1 MIVAPVTKLPLV
13 TILAVL
19 NSGASNDP
27 PGCEGLAQLT
37 AQLLREG
44 TEKRTGLEV
53 VEGFEKLGTSLE
65 SGADWDSTIVGMTLL
80 REQLETGFPLFAE
93 VLTSPVFPEHELDR
107 LKSERLAERLQIL
120 SEPRELADESFMR
133 FLYAEGSR
141 YREPMS
147 GSTASISAI
156 NRGNVEEFFTAHY
169 SPDAVTV
176 IVVGDTTVDEAVQ
189 LVGSSLG
196 EWQGQRH
203 APTVSAGQRVKRE
216 VQAVELVAKPDA
228 AQAELR
234 VGHVGMSRSHP
245 DYFSVVVMNALLGG
259 LFSSRINLNLREQHG
274 YTYGASSYFDWRR
287 DTGPFVIATAV
298 KSEAT
303 GDAITEILKEIDG
316 IRSEEVSADELSLAT
331 SYLQGVFPIRYE
343 TTSSIASA
351 LATLTVFQLPESFYD
366 DYRANIGSV
375 TPADVLNAARTHV
388 WPEKLQMVVVGNPA
402 VLKEPLEKLVSQEI
416 SVQPSLEA

>member
-1 MIVAPVTKLPLV
+1 VIVAPVTKLPLV

-19 NSGASNDP
+19 NSGASDDP
-27 PGCEGLAQLT
+27 PGYEGLAQLT

-65 SGADWDSTIVGMTLL
+65 TGADWDSTIVGMTLL

-141 YREPMS
+141 YREPMN

-156 NRGNVEEFFTAHY
+156 NRTNVEEFFKARYT
-169 SPDAVTV
+169 PDAVTV
-176 IVVGDTTVDEAVQ
+176 IVVGDIGVDEAVQ
-189 LVGSSLG
+189 LVGKSLG
-196 EWQGQRH
+196 DWQGQQQMP
-203 APTVSAGQRVKRE
+203 AVPAGQRVERE
-216 VQAVELVAKPDA
+216 VQAVELVVKPDA

-298 KSEAT
+298 KSEVT
-303 GDAITEILKEIDG
+303 GDAIGEILKEIDG
-316 IRSEEVSADELSLAT
+316 IRSEEVSAEELSLAT

-351 LATLTVFQLPESFYD
+351 LATLTVFHLPENFYD
-366 DYRANIGSV
+366 DYRVNVGSV

-388 WPEKLQMVVVGNPA
+388 WPEKLQMVVVGDPA
-402 VLKEPLEKLVSQEI
+402 IVKEPLEKLGSREI
-416 SVQPSLEA
+416 SVQPHHEA

>member
-1 MIVAPVTKLPLV
+1 VIVAPVTKLPLV

-19 NSGASNDP
+19 NCGASNDP
-27 PGCEGLAQLT
+27 PGYEGLAQLT

-44 TEKRTGLEV
+44 TEKRSGLEV
-53 VEGFEKLGTSLE
+53 VEGFERLGTSLE
-65 SGADWDSTIVGMTLL
+65 SGADWDSTIVAMTLL
-80 REQLETGFPLFAE
+80 REHVAMGFPLFAE

-156 NRGNVEEFFTAHY
+156 NRGNVEEFFKARYT
-169 SPDAVTV
+169 PDAVTV
-176 IVVGDTTVDEAVQ
+176 IVVGDIAVDEAVQ
-189 LVGSSLG
+189 LVGKSLSV
-196 EWQGQRH
+196 WQGQQQ
-203 APTVSAGQRVKRE
+203 ALAVSAGQLVNRE
-216 VQAVELVAKPDA
+216 VQAVDIVTKPEA

-259 LFSSRINLNLREQHG
+259 LFSSRINLNLRERHG
-274 YTYGASSYFDWRR
+274 FTYGASSYFDWRR
-287 DTGPFVIATAV
+287 DTGPFVISTAV
-298 KSEAT
+298 KSEVT
-303 GDAITEILKEIDG
+303 GDAISEILKEIDG
-316 IRSEEVSADELSLAT
+316 IRSEAVPAEELSLAT
-331 SYLQGVFPIRYE
+331 SYLEGVFPIRYE

-351 LATLTVFQLPESFYD
+351 LATLVVFQLPESFYD
-366 DYRANIGSV
+366 DYRASIGSV

-388 WPEKLQMVVVGNPA
+388 WPEKLQIVVVGDPA
-402 VLKEPLEKLVSQEI
+402 VVTEPLEKLASQEI
-416 SVQPSLEA
+416 RVEAPVET

>member
-13 TILAVL
+13 TILAVF
-19 NSGASNDP
+19 NSGASDDP
-27 PGCEGLAQLT
+27 PGYEGLAQLT

-44 TEKRTGLEV
+44 TETRTGLEV
-53 VEGFEKLGTSLE
+53 VEGFERLGTSLE
-65 SGADWDSTIVGMTLL
+65 TGADWDSTIVGMTLL
-80 REQLETGFPLFAE
+80 RDHLTTGFPLFAE
-93 VLTSPVFPEHELDR
+93 VLTSPVFPEHELER
-107 LKSERLAERLQIL
+107 LKSERLAERMQIL

-141 YREPMS
+141 YREPIS

-156 NRGNVEEFFTAHY
+156 RRDKIVELFNARFK
-169 SPDAVTV
+169 PDAVTV
-176 IVVGDTTVDEAVQ
+176 IAVGDIAIDEAVQ

-196 EWQGQRH
+196 KWQGQQQ
-203 APTVSAGQRVKRE
+203 APTAATGQRVNRE
-216 VQAVELVAKPDA
+216 IQAVELVAKPEA
-228 AQAELR
+228 AQTELR
-234 VGHVGMSRSHP
+234 VGHAGMSRSHP

-298 KSEAT
+298 KSEVT
-303 GDAITEILKEIDG
+303 SDAISEILKEIDG
-316 IRSEEVSADELSLAT
+316 IRSEEVSAEELSLAT
-331 SYLQGVFPIRYE
+331 SYLEGVFPIRYE

-351 LATLTVFQLPESFYD
+351 LATLVVFQLPERFYD

-375 TPADVLNAARTHV
+375 TPTDILNAARTHV
-388 WPEKLQMVVVGNPA
+388 WPDKLQVVVVGDPA
-402 VLKEPLEKLVSQEI
+402 VVKEPLEKLSSREI
-416 SVQPSLEA
+416 SVQPPVEG